1 LQYKPPPHKILNAR
15 LNQWRLRCRR
25 TFRRILVQFSPIW
38 AARERK
44 NKQARD
50 QCNQIW
56 SLRNVTDIT
65 VKLDPATSQA
75 RIEIRN
81 NKISGTR
88 FRLRDPYTEKY
99 LTKRGW
105 TKTASF
111 LPGQAVLGDDVTTL
125 ALDAE
130 LAGKIAPGTN
140 LLIEQPNSDFEE
152 IMTWPRSSDDPAALA
167 SEDMVDEDQHE
178 DEDDIAAPNDAD
190 ATAVVAA
197 TAAEPSA
204 DNPAEYRTDSIAEHQ
219 PPQIESVEP
228 TIMHD
233 HLDEAPV
240 RDRKPE
246 PLLLAGDD
254 NRPSRWRP
262 TLIAASVCLLVG
274 LALGGL
280 WQGAGRD
287 AAIRETRE
295 TAAVQRQ
302 KQQTDFDRQLKQ
314 AKAAAG
320 DAGAAQTALAARDKS
335 IAKLKAQLAD
345 ANAQIQTVRN
355 ATGDKAKA
363 ELAVLDK
370 KIAAL
375 NDDLAQRDVALAARD
390 KAVADMEARLA
401 AGIDALATA
410 QSQAKAELAERDR
423 KIRDMTSKLSI
434 ATLQLDALK
443 AIASKNDAPGQDN
456 GAANDKLARLSA
468 ELDRTSQALSDREQ
482 ALADA
487 NAKLK
492 NAEAKLAAR
501 PAAEAP
507 QAQTAATSGATD
519 DQAVARLR
527 EERDLYADE
536 LKKMT
541 ANFSAIQAQKA
552 ELEKTVA
559 GMKAGGK
566 EGNLAAADN
575 ADTAATIWGA
585 TAIDPSG
592 AVYSVQNKTTEKE
605 ARTGVAN
612 LCQTKSGS
620 RCEALASYSSAC
632 FSLARFAGEQPSV
645 DNFAY
650 FVHKDAK
657 TARRTALERCESQ
670 GMACTTRFT
679 ACSPD
684 ALSKAAAQ

>member
-1 LQYKPPPHKILNAR
+1 
-15 LNQWRLRCRR
+15 
-25 TFRRILVQFSPIW
+25 
-38 AARERK
+38 
-44 NKQARD
+44 
-50 QCNQIW
+50 
-56 SLRNVTDIT
+56 VTDIT
-65 VKLDPATSQA
+65 VKLDPATGQA

-99 LTKRGW
+99 LARRGW
-105 TKTASF
+105 TRTASF
-111 LPGQAVLGDDVTTL
+111 LPGQAVLADDVTTL
-125 ALDAE
+125 AIDAD
-130 LAGKIAPGTN
+130 LARKIAPGTN

-152 IMTWPRSSDDPAALA
+152 IMTWPRPSGDSAAVGAAGL
-167 SEDMVDEDQHE
+167 VDGADSQPHD
-178 DEDDIAAPNDAD
+178 DEDDIADAE
-190 ATAVVAA
+190 TVAA
-197 TAAEPSA
+197 ADKADTTVEPEMGETADSTADSA
-204 DNPAEYRTDSIAEHQ
+204 SDKPAEEVAAPEPATE
-219 PPQIESVEP
+219 PEPQIVSFEP

-233 HLDEAPV
+233 HLDEAPE

-246 PLLLAGDD
+246 SLLLAGDD
-254 NRPSRWRP
+254 DRPSHWKP

-280 WQGAGRD
+280 WQGAART
-287 AAIRETRE
+287 AAVREARE

-302 KQQTDFDRQLKQ
+302 TLQADFDRQLKQ

-320 DAGAAQTALAARDKS
+320 DAGAAQTALAAREKT
-335 IAKLKAQLAD
+335 IATLKAQLAD

-355 ATGDKAKA
+355 AAGDKAKA
-363 ELAVLDK
+363 ELAALDN

-390 KAVADMEARLA
+390 TAVADMEAKLA
-401 AGIDALATA
+401 AGDDALAA
-410 QSQAKAELAERDR
+410 AEAKAEAVVAERDR
-423 KIRDMTSKLSI
+423 TIRDITSKLSV

-443 AIASKNDAPGQDN
+443 AIASRNDAPGQDN

-487 NAKLK
+487 NTKLK
-492 NAEAKLAAR
+492 DAETKLAAR

-507 QAQTAATSGATD
+507 QAATAVTSGVTD
-519 DQAVARLR
+519 DGAVARLR
-527 EERDLYADE
+527 EERDLYASE

-559 GMKAGGK
+559 GMKVQAK
-566 EGNLAAADN
+566 QGNLAAADSVD
-575 ADTAATIWGA
+575 AAATIWGA

-592 AVYSVQNKTTEKE
+592 AVYSVQNKMTEKE
-605 ARTGVAN
+605 AQSGVAN
-612 LCQTKSGS
+612 LCRSKSGG

-632 FSLARFAGEQPSV
+632 FSLARFADEQPSV

-670 GMACTTRFT
+670 GVACTTRFT